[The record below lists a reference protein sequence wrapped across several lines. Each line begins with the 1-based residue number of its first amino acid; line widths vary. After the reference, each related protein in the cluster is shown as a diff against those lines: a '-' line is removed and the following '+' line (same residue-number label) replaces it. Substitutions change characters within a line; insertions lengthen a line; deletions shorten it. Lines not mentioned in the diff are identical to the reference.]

1 MKTKDTY
8 WFRHDSNAKDD
19 FKIMLLIEQLG
30 LEGYGI
36 FWVII
41 ETLREQK
48 DYRYPFILLS
58 ALSRKYNTTETK
70 MQTVVKS
77 YELFEIDNES
87 FFFSKSLNLRM
98 ENLDKIKEQRKL
110 AGRKSGEAR
119 RKKAIEHKLNK
130 CSTDDERFE
139 KNRLEYK
146 EEEKEDIK
154 IYIQNLQNNE
164 FKFEAEI
171 DTFVEYLIH
180 GKAHKIDSRLF
191 YTKRIVDNLI
201 SFDNETLLN
210 FQDYLKNK
218 DTFIFQTKGIHHDQH

>member
-154 IYIQNLQNNE
+154 IYIQNLQKDE
-164 FKFEAEI
+164 FEFESEI
-171 DTFVEYLIH
+171 SLFIDFLLF
-180 GKAHKIDSRLF
+180 GKEDKIESKLF
-191 YTKRIVDNLI
+191 YTKKIIDNILNWD
-201 SFDNETLLN
+201 SETLSN

-218 DTFIFQTKGIHHDQH
+218 DSFIYQTKVIT

>member
-58 ALSRKYNTTETK
+58 ALARKYNTTEAK
-70 MQTVVKS
+70 MATVVKE
-77 YELFEIDNES
+77 YKLFEFDKEA
-87 FFFSKSLNLRM
+87 FFFSKSLNQRM
-98 ENLDKIKEQRKL
+98 KALDSIKLQRQL
-110 AGRKSGEAR
+110 AGKKSGESR
-119 RKKAIEHKLNK
+119 RKKSIEQKLNK
-130 CSTDDERFE
+130 CSTDVERLD
-139 KNRLEYK
+139 KSRLDK

-154 IYIQNLQNNE
+154 KYIQQLKSDEIE
-164 FKFEAEI
+164 FDYEI
-171 DTFVEYLIH
+171 TNFVNYLIY
-180 GKAHKIDSRLF
+180 GKEHKVDSKIF
-191 YTKRIVDNLI
+191 YTKKIKDN
-201 SFDNETLLN
+201 LLN
-210 FQDYLKNK
+210 FENETMINFAQFLQEK
-218 DTFIFQTKGIHHDQH
+218 DSFIYQTQQKEG